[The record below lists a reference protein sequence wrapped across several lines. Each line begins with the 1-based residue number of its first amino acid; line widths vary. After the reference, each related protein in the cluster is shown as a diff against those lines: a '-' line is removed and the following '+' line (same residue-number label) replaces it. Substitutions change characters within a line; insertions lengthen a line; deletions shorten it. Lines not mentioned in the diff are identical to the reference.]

1 MATDTKEEQQIKET
15 TLKNTKLNV
24 VKLNWKEVKPKIN
37 LLLATSALLVSTA
50 WAQNESGFYR
60 PPTLAPADATSSG
73 GGGAGDD
80 DAKAKAAALAK
91 ATLNP
96 IASLIS
102 VPLQNNFDWG
112 GGPNDDGF
120 QYRLTVQPVI
130 PISLSE
136 DWNVISRTI
145 LPFVYQENIIGTSSQ
160 SGLADTVQ
168 SLFFSPVKPTKS
180 GWIWGAGPVLQLP
193 TATDDL
199 LGEEKWGAGPT
210 GVALKQHGPWTYGLL
225 FNHIWSFA
233 GESGRDDVN
242 RTFLQPFMSYTT
254 KTFTSFVANT
264 ESSYDWEREQWLVPI
279 NAGVQQLLRVGK
291 QPIALQIA
299 GRYYAEGPS
308 GAPEWGLRFQVSFLF
323 PKRNP

>member
-1 MATDTKEEQQIKET
+1 MAQWMNAMIKMTHRSLALVAAMTVSLTQVASNLSQARAGESAG
-15 TLKNTKLNV
+15 LGLNSS
-24 VKLNWKEVKPKIN
+24 L
-37 LLLATSALLVSTA
+37 
-50 WAQNESGFYR
+50 
-60 PPTLAPADATSSG
+60 TLAPADVASSG
-73 GGGAGDD
+73 GGGAGVDD
-80 DAKAKAAALAK
+80 EKAGAGELAK

-120 QYRLTVQPVI
+120 QYKLNIQPVI

-145 LPFVYQENIIGTSSQ
+145 LPYIYQENISGTSSQ
-160 SGLADTVQ
+160 SGLSDTVQ
-168 SLFFSPVKPTKS
+168 SLFFSPMKPTES
-180 GWIWGAGPVLQLP
+180 GWIWGAGPVFQLP

-210 GVALKQHGPWTYGLL
+210 AVVLKQQGPWTYGML

-233 GESGRDDVN
+233 GEEGRSDVN
-242 RTFLQPFMSYTT
+242 RTFLQPFVAYTT
-254 KTFTSFVANT
+254 KTFTSLGLNT
-264 ESSYDWEREQWLVPI
+264 ESTYDWEGDQWNVPV
-279 NAGVQQLLRVGK
+279 NLFVQQLLKVGK
-291 QPIALQIA
+291 QPMALQVG

-308 GAPEWGLRFQVSFLF
+308 GGPEWGLRFQIQFLF
-323 PKRNP
+323 PKK

>member
-1 MATDTKEEQQIKET
+1 MRITTKHHLALAAAIAV
-15 TLKNTKLNV
+15 TLAQAVFTSQARAAAANS
-24 VKLNWKEVKPKIN
+24 
-37 LLLATSALLVSTA
+37 TSA
-50 WAQNESGFYR
+50 
-60 PPTLAPADATSSG
+60 DAASAA
-73 GGGAGDD
+73 GAGEQDE
-80 DAKAKAAALAK
+80 AAKAAALAK

-120 QYRLTVQPVI
+120 QYKLNIQPVI

-145 LPFVYQENIIGTSSQ
+145 LPFVHQENVVGTSTQ

-168 SLFFSPVKPTKS
+168 SLFFSPVKPGPG
-180 GWIWGAGPVLQLP
+180 GWIWGVGPVFQLP

-210 GVALKQHGPWTYGLL
+210 GVALKQQGPWTYGLL

-233 GESGRDDVN
+233 GEQGRTDVN
-242 RTFLQPFMSYTT
+242 RTFLQPFVSYTT
-254 KTFTSFVANT
+254 KTFTSLGINT
-264 ESSYDWEREQWLVPI
+264 ESTYDWTGKQWSVPI
-279 NAGVQQLLRVGK
+279 NVFVQQLLKVGK
-291 QPIALQIA
+291 QPIALQVG

-308 GAPEWGLRFQVSFLF
+308 DGPEWGLRFQVSFLF
-323 PKRNP
+323 PKK

>member
-1 MATDTKEEQQIKET
+1 MKT
-15 TLKNTKLNV
+15 TLLPNTLI
-24 VKLNWKEVKPKIN
+24 LTFACS
-37 LLLATSALLVSTA
+37 LTAATAF
-50 WAQNESGFYR
+50 AQTQLGLDR
-60 PPTLAPADATSSG
+60 PLTLAPSDGPAAEG

-80 DAKAKAAALAK
+80 EKAKAAALAK

-102 VPLQNNFDWG
+102 VPVQNNLDWG
-112 GGPNDDGF
+112 AGPNDDGF
-120 QYRLTVQPVI
+120 QYKLTVQPVI

-145 LPFVYQENIIGTSSQ
+145 VPYVYQENYVGTTSQ

-168 SLFFSPVKPTKS
+168 SLFFSPVKPGPG
-180 GWIWGAGPVLQLP
+180 GWIWGAGPVLQIP

-210 GVALKQHGPWTYGLL
+210 AVVLKQQGHWTCGTL
-225 FNHIWSFA
+225 FNHVWSFA
-233 GESGRDDVN
+233 GEDGRADVN
-242 RTFLQPFMSYTT
+242 RTFLQPFVSYTT
-254 KTFTSFVANT
+254 KTFTSFGLNT
-264 ESSYDWEREQWLVPI
+264 ESVYDWERSQWTVPV
-279 NAGVQQLLRVGK
+279 NGFVQQLLKIGK
-291 QPIALQIA
+291 QPIALQLG

-323 PKRNP
+323 PKK